1 MKDFTA
7 SMPFLIFFIT
17 GTFFFHMLFGAKMTE
32 GMLYLVLAS
41 MAVMNSDKIKNL
53 LGKVKFE

>member
-1 MKDFTA
+1 
-7 SMPFLIFFIT
+7 
-17 GTFFFHMLFGAKMTE
+17 MTE

-53 LGKVKFE
+53 LGKVSFE